1 MGEFIMSLRYDE
13 ELAAYFGDEDMKLDR
28 LLYLLEQTRRYESR
42 LYWMK
47 LKVMVLGIAI
57 PSILSIVALIVT
69 LYH

>member
-1 MGEFIMSLRYDE
+1 MSLRYDE

-47 LKVMVLGIAI
+47 LKVMIFGIAI
-57 PSILSIVALIVT
+57 PSILSVIAIFVALN
-69 LYH
+69 H

>member
-1 MGEFIMSLRYDE
+1 MSLRYDE